1 MSALRTPLAS
11 TARCRTLLAAL
22 VGASLG
28 SLVPSARAQVASV
41 PPPPEARQDRNGES
55 IGPPAPPLPLVLA
68 AFDVSGATT
77 FPAQV
82 LTTSSTMTST
92 FITGRIAPV
101 IPVTPRLFLAFPID
115 GGVSFYQFQG
125 DPQLIA
131 NGRIPWDQVRTY
143 ALGAQGR
150 YKFDDHWAAV
160 AEVNIASA
168 GARGAPFGETIS
180 GGATFG
186 ATYRFSK
193 QLTVGLVLTM
203 QTRLAR
209 GLFVLPLPAVEWV
222 LPFDEGRWRL
232 VAGSLRAGPGRAA
245 GLGIAYAPIQQ
256 LSVTLGAVFVGLGRE
271 FRLPADIPAPAE
283 VGRDGALPLLL
294 GIDFRPVRH
303 LHLTLWGGVSVFR
316 AITVFSG
323 DGAIVNDRDVAPA
336 PLIGGT
342 IAFGL

>member
-1 MSALRTPLAS
+1 
-11 TARCRTLLAAL
+11 
-22 VGASLG
+22 
-28 SLVPSARAQVASV
+28 
-41 PPPPEARQDRNGES
+41 
-55 IGPPAPPLPLVLA
+55 LPLVLA

-193 QLTVGLVLTM
+193 QLTVGLVLNM

-232 VAGSLRAGPGRAA
+232 VAGSLRVGPGRAA
-245 GLGIAYAPIQQ
+245 GLGIAHAPIQQ
-256 LSVTLGAVFVGLGRE
+256 LSVTREQSSRAGAGSARGRHS
-271 FRLPADIPAPAE
+271 RRRGRSRQRPPAAA
-283 VGRDGALPLLL
+283 GNR
-294 GIDFRPVRH
+294 FRPVRH
-303 LHLTLWGGVSVFR
+303 HLTLWAVSV
-316 AITVFSG
+316 S
-323 DGAIVNDRDVAPA
+323 APS
-336 PLIGGT
+336 PCSR
-342 IAFGL
+342 